1 MRAEA
6 DPKHYVLGHSE
17 QELARLERQGEL
29 FSVETRDALR
39 RAGVKTGMSVLDVG
53 CGAGD
58 VSMIAAEKVGPA
70 GSVLGIDNAGPAL
83 ATAKARAKRAGYDWL
98 RFQEADLYAFEPDER
113 FDAITGRLVLM
124 HLPDPVS
131 ALRRLGRLLNDNGV
145 IAFIEMDITLAGA
158 VPPMPLLTQCVRWI
172 VETYRK
178 VGVEPDM
185 GARQYAAFRAAGF
198 QPRLTGTTRIESGPD
213 SIVYQFT
220 AQTLASLLP
229 AMEQHGIATPDE
241 IGIDT
246 LADRLRVE
254 AIAGDHCIMLPR
266 LIAAWAS
273 KPPLR

>member
-1 MRAEA
+1 MRADL
-6 DPKHYVLGHSE
+6 DPKPYVLGHSE

-29 FSVETRDALR
+29 FSVETRDVLR
-39 RAGVKTGMSVLDVG
+39 RAGIKTGMNVLDVG

-70 GSVLGIDNAGPAL
+70 GSVLGIDNAGTAL
-83 ATAKARAKRAGYDWL
+83 GTAKARAKRAGYDWL
-98 RFQEADLYAFEPDER
+98 QFDEADLYAFDAAER
-113 FDAITGRLVLM
+113 FDAITGRLILM
-124 HLPDPVS
+124 HIPDPVA
-131 ALRRLGRLLNDNGV
+131 ALKHLGRLLNDNGV
-145 IAFIEMDITLAGA
+145 ITFIEMDITQAGA
-158 VPPMPLLTQCVRWI
+158 VPEMPLLTQCIKWI
-172 VETYRK
+172 VETYRH

-185 GARQYAAFRAAGF
+185 GSKQYATFRAAGF

-229 AMEQHGIATPDE
+229 AMEEHGIATADE
-241 IGIDT
+241 VGIDT
-246 LADRLRVE
+246 LAERLRAA

-273 KPPLR
+273 KSPAG